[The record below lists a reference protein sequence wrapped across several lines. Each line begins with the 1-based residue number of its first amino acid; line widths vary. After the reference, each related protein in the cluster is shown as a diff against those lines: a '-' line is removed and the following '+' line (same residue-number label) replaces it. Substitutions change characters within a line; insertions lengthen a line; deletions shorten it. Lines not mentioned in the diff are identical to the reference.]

1 MKSRKKVISIILGLV
16 LLLQYIVTPVGVIAE
31 ALTDGSVNTAISL
44 SQLKIDE
51 SETKT
56 DLTSFNLTLK
66 VEKPIEQNET
76 VIIDLNSSIN
86 TPSEDIKQNQ
96 QQILLLM
103 KTN

>member
-1 MKSRKKVISIILGLV
+1 MESRKKVASIILGLV

-31 ALTDGSVNTAISL
+31 ALTDSSVNTAISL

-66 VEKPIEQNET
+66 VEKPINY
-76 VIIDLNSSIN
+76 
-86 TPSEDIKQNQ
+86 
-96 QQILLLM
+96 
-103 KTN
+103 

>member
-1 MKSRKKVISIILGLV
+1 MESRKKVASIILGLV

-31 ALTDGSVNTAISL
+31 ALTDSSVNTAISL

-66 VEKPIEQNET
+66 VENQ
-76 VIIDLNSSIN
+76 LN
-86 TPSEDIKQNQ
+86 KMRQ
-96 QQILLLM
+96 
-103 KTN
+103 